1 MNEQFTNNLF
11 DQWNYEPEQQDQML
25 TDLLSAMEYQSRK
38 LINGNGNITVFNII
52 INAYLFYKEA
62 YAV

>member
-25 TDLLSAMEYQSRK
+25 TDLLSAIEYQTRK
-38 LINGNGNITVFNII
+38 LINGNGNTTVFNII
-52 INAYLFYKEA
+52 VNAYLFYKEA
-62 YAV
+62 YTV